1 MNTTGTK
8 MPQVYVG
15 RFFEP
20 ASFSTGFH
28 GKLSSSSANS
38 AHFGKTNKLREKQE
52 NLDNSYF
59 CAQKAEGVGYEGK
72 KTAASAAGEAGEKQ
86 KSMFGAAIPAWHM
99 FNPQIKHSAK
109 ITQSYSL
116 LNGEGQLNSP
126 DTERTI
132 LM

>member
-1 MNTTGTK
+1 MPDDTKNVICRCVWVPISEMNTTGTK

-59 CAQKAEGVGYEGK
+59 CAQKAEGVGYGGK
-72 KTAASAAGEAGEKQ
+72 RQQQVRLGKSRKAEKHVWC
-86 KSMFGAAIPAWHM
+86 SHPCLAHV
-99 FNPQIKHSAK
+99 
-109 ITQSYSL
+109 
-116 LNGEGQLNSP
+116 
-126 DTERTI
+126 
-132 LM
+132 

>member
-1 MNTTGTK
+1 MNTTGTE

-59 CAQKAEGVGYEGK
+59 CAQKAEGVGYGGK

-86 KSMFGAAIPAWHM
+86 KSRKACLVQP
-99 FNPQIKHSAK
+99 
-109 ITQSYSL
+109 SL
-116 LNGEGQLNSP
+116 PGTCLIHRLNIQPKLP
-126 DTERTI
+126 RVTHC
-132 LM
+132 